1 MRYVDSHIFP
11 ASKTVAAGLFNMKPG
26 ALREMHWHPTSE
38 WQYYIGGSARMTVFA
53 AEGEAQTMNFKANDV
68 GFVPAVCG
76 HYVQN
81 TGNDDMQFLAI
92 FKTDQFVEFSL
103 NQWLRRLPV
112 QMTEAETNLSPTAI
126 ARIPDIR
133 DNIIPASGNF
143 RCAHRSPVGI
153 RNAEGIVHVG
163 ATFGSDFS
171 PTLPEVGPR
180 HLSPC
185 VLTGYI
191 S

>member
-1 MRYVDSHIFP
+1 MKPIRETAGGSVRYVDSHIFP

-76 HYVQN
+76 HYIQN
-81 TGNDDMQFLAI
+81 TGNDDMEFLAI

-133 DNIIPASGNF
+133 DNIIPASSSGGTDP
-143 RCAHRSPVGI
+143 H
-153 RNAEGIVHVG
+153 
-163 ATFGSDFS
+163 
-171 PTLPEVGPR
+171 
-180 HLSPC
+180 
-185 VLTGYI
+185 
-191 S
+191 